1 MGLFKKSENQQAY
14 LKMGLLGFAGSGKTT
29 TAVKV
34 AAGLTLHQIK
44 KGVSK
49 NNKIYF
55 MDTECGSSF
64 IENQIKPHGMELF
77 TVKSRA
83 FSDLLLCIDE
93 AEKEASV
100 LIIDSIT
107 HCWKELINAYKNKV
121 QGRSKYKG
129 IMMIND
135 WGKLKEEWQQ
145 FVDKYVNS
153 NLHIIMCGRAGYEYD
168 YFEDSNN
175 RKQLEKSGI
184 KMKAE
189 SESGYE
195 ASLLVYMSR
204 QQEFSGDKVINQW
217 REAHIWKDRS
227 DKIDGKVIK
236 NPSFKDF
243 LPHIEFLNLGKEHVG
258 VDLTRNSEEMFDS
271 PDNSSH
277 MYGKL
282 KKVALEELDIALNCV
297 FSASRDDKN
306 KRNEFL
312 QECFGTA
319 SKTAIE
325 NADLGVIKTCNQK
338 LSAYADKINN
348 IVKKD
353 EPEVFL

>member
-14 LKMGLLGFAGSGKTT
+14 LKMGLAGFAGSGKTT

-44 KGVSK
+44 KGVSE

-93 AEKEASV
+93 AEKNSAV
-100 LIIDSIT
+100 LIIDSVT
-107 HCWKELINAYKNKV
+107 HFWKELITAYRNKV
-121 QGRSKYKG
+121 KGRSKYKDLL
-129 IMMIND
+129 MISD
-135 WGKLKEEWQQ
+135 WGNIKEEWGQ

-153 NLHIIMCGRAGYEYD
+153 HLHIIACGRAGYEYEHFKD
-168 YFEDSNN
+168 QNN
-175 RKQLEKSGI
+175 RKQLAKSGI

-189 SESGYE
+189 GEFGYE
-195 ASLLVYMSR
+195 ASLLVYMER
-204 QQEFSGDKVINQW
+204 KQEFAGDKVISQW
-217 REAHIWKDRS
+217 REAQIWKDRS
-227 DKIDGKVIK
+227 DKIDGKIIK

-243 LPHIEFLNLGKEHVG
+243 LPHIEFLNLGQKHVG
-258 VDLTRNSEEMFDS
+258 VDTTRNSEEMFEE
-271 PDNSSH
+271 PDTSSY

-297 FSASRDDKN
+297 FSASRDDKT